1 MLLTNEKESC
11 EFFDK
16 IMKLEVWLN
25 NEIHITS
32 LPIVGL
38 NKIITINTNTS
49 YKVEE
54 YNYQKETEFLN
65 PRRLIKFIVN
75 KFENKTPTEM
85 RIECR
90 NKIKILEFDPK
101 EDNDIYESCEAK
113 VSVCSNDEY
122 FLYYE
127 IEGNEKK
134 IELQCEEA
142 FHEDNKINIYFIKI
156 EVYPTCKLISSE
168 ELTSFSSKNLEKNK
182 AKCIEDNKLKEDC
195 ENIQRF
201 LEAPLDDGVL
211 KISNYYTNLGQP
223 SPNTPTSKVSLP
235 TITNINSNPIES
247 QAKTFY
253 SASSQSNNL
262 IHGQLNQHGNNWQ
275 QILQQN
281 SLGDSSSCLGQIG
294 QQCQPKPFPRI
305 PSFQAS
311 SSRSHNNFSTDQNQQ
326 NIFHKQNSF
335 QESSHT
341 INNPIQG
348 QLFGTSSSSQ
358 RIPSVQILSSGKTNS
373 EPILHLQ
380 QINQQHLQ
388 QINQQHPQQHSI
400 NYPNQHQQLPLYLFL
415 PPKIYFQLNNKLF
428 TILQTIILEVIEH
441 PIKTHL
447 LINKFLR
454 EGAQQIYLQWEII
467 IMEVKR
473 LPLESPTMTINQRN
487 NLQLEHQI
495 QNPLQNKRPQSISI
509 SSSTSNSKS
518 TSTDGGDKNNKE
530 MIERIVCDL
539 QTTIQTIRHQINQN
553 NELCKHLTEL
563 KEKSLHQKTLQE
575 ALMNQNVNLNQ
586 MAEHNT
592 QSQHNLIGNVE
603 EQHLQ
608 HFEDPLLFHNVGE
621 HHNNNLFDN
630 MEELQQSITSNVE
643 EQHLPHQQN
652 IEEIFGTSSEPSML
666 NFEEAA
672 QQNITRKRNVNR
684 KRKN

>member
-1 MLLTNEKESC
+1 
-11 EFFDK
+11 
-16 IMKLEVWLN
+16 
-25 NEIHITS
+25 
-32 LPIVGL
+32 
-38 NKIITINTNTS
+38 
-49 YKVEE
+49 
-54 YNYQKETEFLN
+54 
-65 PRRLIKFIVN
+65 
-75 KFENKTPTEM
+75 M

-90 NKIKILEFDPK
+90 NKIKILEFETKD
-101 EDNDIYESCEAK
+101 DNDIYESCEAN

-142 FHEDNKINIYFIKI
+142 FHEDNKINIYFINI
-156 EVYPTCKLISSE
+156 EMIATCKLISSE
-168 ELTSFSSKNLEKNK
+168 ELTSFSSQNFEKNKNK
-182 AKCIEDNKLKEDC
+182 AKCIEENKLKEDC

-223 SPNTPTSKVSLP
+223 SPNTPTSIVSPP
-235 TITNINSNPIES
+235 TISNINSNPIES
-247 QAKTFY
+247 QAKTNY
-253 SASSQSNNL
+253 AASSLSNNL

-311 SSRSHNNFSTDQNQQ
+311 SSRSQNNLSTDQNQH

-358 RIPSVQILSSGKTNS
+358 RIPSVQILSSGKTNN
-373 EPILHLQ
+373 EPIFHLQ
-380 QINQQHLQ
+380 QNPQ
-388 QINQQHPQQHSI
+388 QINQQHPI
-400 NYPNQHQQLPLYLFL
+400 NYPNQQLPPLSIPTPKNIFSNTQQQQTNHNFTNDYFGGHRTPNHYSPFNHNIPSRGSTTNLFAMG
-415 PPKIYFQLNNKLF
+415 N
-428 TILQTIILEVIEH
+428 
-441 PIKTHL
+441 THY
-447 LINKFLR
+447 
-454 EGAQQIYLQWEII
+454 GG
-467 IMEVKR
+467 
-473 LPLESPTMTINQRN
+473 LPLESPTMSINQRN
-487 NLQLEHQI
+487 NYQLEHQI
-495 QNPLQNKRPQSISI
+495 QTPLQNKLPHSLSI

-518 TSTDGGDKNNKE
+518 TSTDGDKNNKE
-530 MIERIVCDL
+530 MIDKIVCDL
-539 QTTIQTIRHQINQN
+539 QTTVQTIRHQINQN

-575 ALMNQNVNLNQ
+575 ALINQNVNMNQ
-586 MAEHNT
+586 MTEHNT
-592 QSQHNLIGNVE
+592 QSQQNLIGNVE
-603 EQHLQ
+603 GQHLQ

-621 HHNNNLFDN
+621 HHNNNLFN
-630 MEELQQSITSNVE
+630 NLEELQQSITTNVE

-652 IEEIFGTSSEPSML
+652 IEKYLE
-666 NFEEAA
+666 
-672 QQNITRKRNVNR
+672 QVQNQAC
-684 KRKN
+684 

>member
-1 MLLTNEKESC
+1 
-11 EFFDK
+11 
-16 IMKLEVWLN
+16 
-25 NEIHITS
+25 
-32 LPIVGL
+32 
-38 NKIITINTNTS
+38 
-49 YKVEE
+49 
-54 YNYQKETEFLN
+54 
-65 PRRLIKFIVN
+65 
-75 KFENKTPTEM
+75 M

-113 VSVCSNDEY
+113 VS
-122 FLYYE
+122 
-127 IEGNEKK
+127 K

-142 FHEDNKINIYFIKI
+142 FHEDNKINIYFINI
-156 EVYPTCKLISSE
+156 EMIATCKLISSE
-168 ELTSFSSKNLEKNK
+168 ELTSFSSQNFEKNKNK
-182 AKCIEDNKLKEDC
+182 AKCIEENKLKEDC

-253 SASSQSNNL
+253 STSSQSNKL
-262 IHGQLNQHGNNWQ
+262 IHDQLNQHGNNWQ

-358 RIPSVQILSSGKTNS
+358 RIPSVQILSSRKTNS

-388 QINQQHPQQHSI
+388 QINQQHSQQHPQQHSI
-400 NYPNQHQQLPLYLFL
+400 NYPNQHQQLFTLSIPT
-415 PPKIYFQLNNKLF
+415 PKNIFPTKQQAIYNF
-428 TILQTIILEVIEH
+428 TNDYFGSNRTPNQNS
-441 PIKTHL
+441 PF
-447 LINKFLR
+447 N
-454 EGAQQIYLQWEII
+454 QQIPSRGSTTNLFAMGNNHYGG
-467 IMEVKR
+467 

-530 MIERIVCDL
+530 MIEKIVCDL

-563 KEKSLHQKTLQE
+563 KEKSLHQKTSQE
-575 ALMNQNVNLNQ
+575 ALINQNVNMNR

-592 QSQHNLIGNVE
+592 QHNLIGNVE

-621 HHNNNLFDN
+621 HHNNNLFNN